1 MPETMLPLYLW
12 DLRAQVEAQLRA
24 LTEVQRLLD
33 VLAATPQRNQAA
45 HTAKIL
51 KDLQDILSANAAVR
65 EVTATAIEAA
75 QALHERTVA

>member
-33 VLAATPQRNQAA
+33 ALATAPQRNQAA

-51 KDLQDILSANAAVR
+51 KDLQEILNANAAIR

-75 QALHERTVA
+75 RTLDERTHA

>member
-33 VLAATPQRNQAA
+33 VLATSPARTRNA
-45 HTAKIL
+45 HTSKIL
-51 KDLQDILSANAAVR
+51 KDLQEILHANTAIR
-65 EVTATAIEAA
+65 EVTATALEAA

>member
-33 VLAATPQRNQAA
+33 VLAAAPTRNRSA
-45 HTAKIL
+45 HTSKIL
-51 KDLQDILSANAAVR
+51 KDLQEILHANGAIR
-65 EVTATAIEAA
+65 EVTATALEAA
-75 QALHERTVA
+75 QTLHERSVV